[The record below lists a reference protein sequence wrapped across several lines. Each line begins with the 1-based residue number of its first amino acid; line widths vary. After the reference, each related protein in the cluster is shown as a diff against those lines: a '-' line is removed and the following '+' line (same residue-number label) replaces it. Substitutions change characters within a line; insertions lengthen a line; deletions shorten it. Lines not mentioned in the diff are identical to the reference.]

1 MEDLINIERESLKE
15 SSIHSLDGRVKL
27 IITFIIIIF
36 AVATQS
42 ITTLILME
50 IYLIILIFL
59 SNVSPSYA
67 IKRLI
72 LILPFGGFIALF
84 QPFIRPGDVIWA
96 GPFGIDI
103 TLHGIIFGALLL
115 GKVTV
120 SVTAVIL
127 LSSTTSMQELVGS
140 ARRIGVPSDF
150 AMLLNLTVRYLF
162 FFYDELERIR
172 NAQKTRCFDI
182 WNKNVPYQWRLRK
195 VGETIAMMFLRAYEQ
210 GERVYLSM
218 LSRGYT
224 PESRMYTAASKIG
237 RREVLFVA
245 ANIMVI
251 VVLHIT
257 QTLLPVMK

>member
-15 SSIHSLDGRVKL
+15 SSIHRLDGRVKL
-27 IITFIIIIF
+27 IITFIIIAF
-36 AVATQS
+36 AVSASS
-42 ITTLILME
+42 IVTLILME
-50 IYLIILIFL
+50 AYLLLLIIL

-67 IKRLI
+67 IKRII

-84 QPFIRPGDVIWA
+84 QPFIRAGTVIWA
-96 GPFGIDI
+96 GPLGMDV
-103 TLHGIIFGALLL
+103 TLEGLIFGALLL

-162 FFYDELERIR
+162 FFYDELERIK
-172 NAQKTRCFDI
+172 NAQKSRCFDI
-182 WNKNVPYQWRLRK
+182 WNRRTSYSWRLRK

-218 LSRGYT
+218 LSRGY
-224 PESRMYTAASKIG
+224 SQDSQMYTARTALAG
-237 RREVLFVA
+237 RDVLFAA
-245 ANIMVI
+245 ANIFI
-251 VVLHIT
+251 LALLHIL
-257 QTLLPVMK
+257 QQGYW